1 MKKALIL
8 ILILTIG
15 SCKNTSHEKEE
26 QSQTEIVNKM
36 LQAHGKSTFD
46 SHKITFTVGNTTYT
60 QEQENGRAIQS
71 FSRYK
76 DNIEHK
82 GTYNGGYIE
91 YFIDGNLQE
100 EGSYPAPMLEKSLY
114 GFLYAAN
121 LPLSL
126 ATNDIRYRKLDEV
139 EIRNKTYFTIQASN
153 VEMPSKID
161 DQFILYINTED
172 FLVEYIALNHSLSG
186 SMTQFRRL
194 IYTRKINDVIFQDYI
209 IFTPR
214 DKELPLSMLFKEYN
228 SAQLKDHRTISFQNI
243 TVTPRDSL
251 NLTY

>member
-1 MKKALIL
+1 MKKLLIL
-8 ILILTIG
+8 ILMFTIG
-15 SCKNTSHEKEE
+15 SCKNTSQEKEE
-26 QSQTEIVNKM
+26 HSQIEIVNKTF
-36 LQAHGKSTFD
+36 QAHGRSTFD
-46 SHKITFTVGNTTYT
+46 SHKITFTVGNTTYS

-82 GTYNGGYIE
+82 GTYSGGYIE

-194 IYTRKINDVIFQDYI
+194 INTRKINDVIFQDYI

-214 DKELPLSMLFKEYN
+214 DKELPLSMLYKEYN

-251 NLTY
+251 NFTY